1 MPVQDHFGGE
11 SYATAFAKIDPLLDS
26 EPTATYRKLRD
37 MWLKAEFRREES
49 SALPS
54 PWKEFCLSSLEWGAN
69 RDLDALALLH
79 RGSLLSPRYYWMRY
93 YIAEILLRRLD
104 LYELARAEIQAV
116 VIKCPWLWEAR
127 CLWTENLMAVGHPD
141 PLKAVRAVTVPEQ
154 SHASFLAWR
163 GALELWWGE
172 YELAVKDLDIAAG
185 LDNPDA
191 LCWRGG
197 ALAKLGRLQESKRDL
212 DRLLTID
219 PVDPEGLVWRG
230 EVNRLLGRVPEALKD
245 LADVIAISGDKPWA
259 HVNRALIELDRGDA
273 DAAYKDF
280 ARLYLDH
287 HELGALGKS
296 PLPAE
301 RLKELLEAALV
312 AGRGCRRSD
321 PHLNVGWMKA
331 AGVPVP
337 AKPGAASRLRYWLRA
352 MKVPMPADP
361 RDAGAVT
368 EEQAKAAIT
377 GAPEP
382 AKRGKRVAR

>member
-1 MPVQDHFGGE
+1 MPVQDHFGGD
-11 SYATAFAKIDPLLDS
+11 SYAVAFKKIDPLLDS
-26 EPTATYRKLRD
+26 EPTVTYRKLRD
-37 MWLKAEFRREES
+37 MMLKAQFRRAES
-49 SALPS
+49 EKLPS
-54 PWKEFCLSSLEWGAN
+54 PWKEFCLSSLEWAAGN
-69 RDLDALALLH
+69 DLEAIRLLD
-79 RGSLLSPRYYWMRY
+79 RGSKAGPRYFWMRY

-104 LYELARAEIQAV
+104 LYDLARNEIQAV

-141 PLKAVRAVTVPEQ
+141 PLKAVRNVTVPES

-163 GALELWWGE
+163 GALEMWWGE
-172 YELAVKDLDIAAG
+172 YALAVKDLDISAG
-185 LDNPDA
+185 MDNPDA

-197 ALAKLGRLQESKRDL
+197 ALCRLGRLAESKRDL

-259 HVNRALIELDRGDA
+259 HVNRAMIELDRGDL

-287 HELGALGKS
+287 QELAALGKS
-296 PLPAE
+296 PFTAKKM
-301 RLKELLEAALV
+301 KELLKATFD

-321 PHLNVGWMKA
+321 PHLNIGWMRA
-331 AGVPVP
+331 AGAPVP
-337 AKPGAASRLRYWLRA
+337 PKPVAGSRLRYWLRSL
-352 MKVPMPADP
+352 KVPMPPESPDP
-361 RDAGAVT
+361 RAVT
-368 EEQAKAAIT
+368 EAQVLAVM
-377 GAPEP
+377 GA
-382 AKRGKRVAR
+382 